1 MRLDHSQI
9 IRRPL
14 VTERN
19 MHRAEVRNQ
28 YTFEVVGTANK
39 VEIRKAIES
48 LFNVRVQ
55 SVNTTNVKG
64 KVKRRGWHVYTTGKM
79 KKAVVTLHPEDKIDL
94 L

>member
-1 MRLDHSQI
+1 MRHEATEV

-19 MHRAEVRNQ
+19 MHRAEARNQ
-28 YTFEVVGTANK
+28 YTFEVVNTANK
-39 VEIRKAIES
+39 VEIRKAVES

-64 KVKRRGWHVYTTGKM
+64 KVKRRGWHTYTAGKM
-79 KKAVVTLHPEDKIDL
+79 KKAVVTLHPDDKIDL